1 MRRNRIQNQNQ
12 TQKRR
17 RNQHGNTKQNR
28 SRHSKKKEDRIKRSM
43 VKKARTGY
51 CLRLHEKRSSIVKAH
66 GLEAKKVSEVTK
78 AGELWIV
85 ALDNNNNNII
95 VRL

>member
-1 MRRNRIQNQNQ
+1 M
-12 TQKRR
+12 
-17 RNQHGNTKQNR
+17 
-28 SRHSKKKEDRIKRSM
+28 
-43 VKKARTGY
+43 KKARTGY

-85 ALDNNNNNII
+85 ALDNNDII
-95 VRL
+95 VIL